1 MRFLI
6 LFFITTSLS
15 ILGCKQTNESNDPA
29 NMTTAKIMTEEYD
42 LTPIP
47 GTNMQ
52 MAVKSDV
59 DGLVIEQGMVEN
71 GLKAGTWAKFF
82 PRNGKVMEIW
92 NYAAGKLNGMHILL
106 NNSGRVDMYETYID
120 NKLNGKRMT
129 FKLGT
134 PVEEMSYVNGKLDGI
149 FRGFNPMGR
158 IQRKGFYVNGVQ
170 DGDYFV
176 YDDDGKVIMQVKYK
190 NGQVVK

>member
-1 MRFLI
+1 MRFSYL
-6 LFFITTSLS
+6 LFFQFLLICSACKDDTTSAGSADL
-15 ILGCKQTNESNDPA
+15 
-29 NMTTAKIMTEEYD
+29 TTARVIIEEYD

-59 DGLVIEQGMVEN
+59 EGLVIEQGMLEN
-71 GLKAGTWAKFF
+71 GIKTGTWAKFF
-82 PRNGKVMEIW
+82 PRNGKIMEIW
-92 NYAAGKLNGMHILL
+92 NYAGGKLNGLHILL
-106 NNSGRVDMYETYID
+106 NNSGRVDMYESYVD

-134 PVEEMSYVNGKLDGI
+134 PVEEMSYVNGKLDGV
-149 FRGFNPMGR
+149 FRGFNASGR
-158 IQRKGFYVNGVQ
+158 LQRKGFYVNGVQ

-176 YDDDGKVIMQVKYK
+176 YDDNGKVIMQVKYK
-190 NGQVVK
+190 NGQVIK